1 MKAIQISFFLI
12 ITFLITITYQ
22 KDPSTFSNYDIIQQ
36 SKIEVNFNVDFTNKI
51 VTGKA
56 KIYFKALEEGEVIAL
71 DTKALIINS
80 IIDSDTG
87 DYLEY
92 KIDNYYKL
100 ESLGIPLKIYKEY
113 QKDDDFSIVIN
124 FSTTEDGMALDWL
137 NPEQTSGKKYPFMYS
152 QCQSILC
159 RELMPI
165 QDTPAV
171 KMPVSVSITV
181 PKPLLGLVGGIYQS
195 EIDNGNTTTYFYEQK
210 IPIPSYLIA
219 IAAGDIAKKNISDR
233 CNVYAERE
241 VVEKAAY
248 EFSDTEIFIQLAE
261 AYTTPYE
268 WGEYNILVL
277 PPSFPF
283 GGMENPCLTFV
294 TPSLIAGDKSL
305 ASVVAHEIS
314 HSWTGNLVTNENWAD
329 FWLNEGFTMFL
340 QRKIMENYQD
350 LDMAKLSAMVGKS
363 GLSDDILKYG
373 ESKLYTSLQ
382 PHLIGRNPEDYFNLV
397 PYEKGF
403 NLIYYIENLMNSNSK
418 VDLFRKFIRRY
429 INKFRYGVVKYEY
442 FKNFLEE
449 FVIEEDITQLKNITK
464 EEFWNTWIYAPGF
477 PPKEKEN
484 NFSNKYA
491 DEVENMMNLFYENKL
506 PDNFVDIFKGWF
518 TLLKQNF
525 LSRIKEANIKLTD
538 EQLELLSD
546 KLNLK
551 HGYNVEVTCLYY
563 NIVLYLGKVFK
574 DDVKNALIEF
584 LGTIGRINY
593 VRPLYTAFYLRDK
606 ELALKTLDKYRHF
619 YHATIIKYIELD
631 FKTMG

>member
-1 MKAIQISFFLI
+1 MKVMQISFLLI
-12 ITFLITITYQ
+12 TIFLITITHQ
-22 KDPSTFSNYDIIQQ
+22 KDPSTFANYDIIQQ

-56 KIYFKALEEGEVIAL
+56 KIYFKALDDGEVIAL

-80 IIDSDTG
+80 VIDSDTG

-100 ESLGIPLKIYKEY
+100 ESLGIPLKIYKDY
-113 QKDDDFSIVIN
+113 QKDDEFSIVIN

-137 NPEQTSGKKYPFMYS
+137 NPEQTFDKKYPFMYS

-171 KMPVSVSITV
+171 KIPVSVSITV
-181 PKPLLGLVGGIYQS
+181 PKPLLGLVGGIYQG
-195 EIDNGNTTTYFYEQK
+195 EMDNGNTTTYFYEQK

-233 CNVYAERE
+233 CNVYAERDI
-241 VVEKAAY
+241 VEKAAY

-261 AYTTPYE
+261 AYATPYE

-305 ASVVAHEIS
+305 ASVIAHEIS

-350 LDMAKLSAMVGKS
+350 LDMAKLSEMVGVS
-363 GLSDDILKYG
+363 GLRDDIEKFG

-382 PHLIGRNPEDYFNLV
+382 PHLIGRSPEDYFNLV

-403 NLIYYIENLMNSNSK
+403 NLLYYIENLMNTNSNK
-418 VDLFRKFIRRY
+418 DLFRRFLRRY
-429 INKFRYGVVKYEY
+429 INKFRYGIVKYEY

-449 FVIEEDITQLKNITK
+449 FIIEEDITQLKNITK
-464 EEFWNTWIYAPGF
+464 EEYWNTWIYAPGF
-477 PPKEKEN
+477 PPKEN

-491 DEVENMMNLFYENKL
+491 DEVENMVNLFYQNKL
-506 PDNFVDIFKGWF
+506 PANFVDIFKGWF

-538 EQLELLSD
+538 EQLEFLSE

-563 NIVLYLGKVFK
+563 NIVLYLGKVLK
-574 DDVKNALIEF
+574 DDVKDALIDF

-593 VRPLYTAFYLRDK
+593 VRPLYTALYLRNK

-631 FKTMG
+631 FKTIG

>member
-1 MKAIQISFFLI
+1 MKVIQFSFLLI
-12 ITFLITITYQ
+12 IIFQINFTFQ

-36 SKIEVNFNVDFTNKI
+36 NKIEVNFNVDFSNKI

-56 KIYFKALEEGEVIAL
+56 KIYFKALEDGEVIAL

-80 IIDSDTG
+80 VIDSDTG
-87 DYLEY
+87 DFLEY
-92 KIDNYYKL
+92 KMDNYYKL
-100 ESLGIPLKIYKEY
+100 ESHGVPLKIYKEY
-113 QKDDDFSIVIN
+113 EKSDYFAIVIN
-124 FSTTEDGMALDWL
+124 FSTTEEGMALDWL

-195 EIDNGNTTTYFYEQK
+195 KIDNGNTTTYFYEQK

-219 IAAGDIAKKNISDR
+219 IAAGDLAKRNIFDR
-233 CNVYAERE
+233 CTIYAEKE
-241 VVEKAAY
+241 IVDKAAY
-248 EFSDTEIFIQLAE
+248 EFGDMETFIQIAE
-261 AYTTPYE
+261 AYTIPYE

-305 ASVVAHEIS
+305 ASVIAHEIS
-314 HSWTGNLVTNENWAD
+314 HSWTGNLVTNENWAN
-329 FWLNEGFTMFL
+329 FWLNEGFTVFL
-340 QRKIMENYQD
+340 ERKIIENFHD
-350 LDMAKLSAMVGKS
+350 LDMAKLNAMIEFS
-363 GLSDDILKYG
+363 QLRDDIYSFG
-373 ESKLYTSLQ
+373 ESKLYTSLE
-382 PHLIGRNPEDYFNLV
+382 PYLIGRNPEDYFNKI

-403 NLIYYIENLMNSNSK
+403 NLLYYIENLMNANSPE
-418 VDLFRKFIRRY
+418 DLFRKFLRSY
-429 INKFRYGVVKYEY
+429 IKKFKYSVVKYEY
-442 FKNFLEE
+442 FKQFFEE
-449 FVIEEDITQLKNITK
+449 FVIEENITQLKNITK
-464 EEFWNTWIYAPGF
+464 EDYWNEWIYAPGF
-477 PPKEKEN
+477 PPKEN

-491 DEVENMMNLFYENKL
+491 DEVENMVNLFYQNKL

-518 TLLKQNF
+518 SLLKQNF
-525 LSRIKEANIKLTD
+525 LSRIKEANIELTD
-538 EQLELLSD
+538 DQLELLSD

-551 HGYNVEVTCLYY
+551 QGYNVEVTCLYY
-563 NIVLYLGKVFK
+563 LIVLYLGKIFK
-574 DDVKNALIEF
+574 DDVKDALIEF

-593 VRPLYTAFYLRDK
+593 VRPLYTALYLRDK
-606 ELALKTLDKYRHF
+606 ELAIKTLDKYRNF

-631 FKTMG
+631 FKTLG